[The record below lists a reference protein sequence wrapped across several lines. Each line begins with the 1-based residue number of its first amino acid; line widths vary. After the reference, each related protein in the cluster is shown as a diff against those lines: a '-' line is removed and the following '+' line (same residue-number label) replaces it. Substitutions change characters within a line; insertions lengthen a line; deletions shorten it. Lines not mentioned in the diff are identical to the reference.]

1 MTNSSSPPEAT
12 NAALQAALTQLS
24 LSLHAL
30 TLRVAALERLALP
43 QTGVGPDPTGG
54 AEPVD

>member
-12 NAALQAALTQLS
+12 NAALQAALN
-24 LSLHAL
+24 AL
-30 TLRVAALERLALP
+30 TLRVAALERLVLP